1 MSATARRALH
11 RFRSLAEM
19 HPTALTIAG
28 SGISFVAG
36 WWGHRARQEHRQK
49 IDEILDNL
57 QNRIDEARNDELKT
71 TRIFGYSQ
79 EDIKTVGMIAI
90 PATIL
95 TMVAGALLGYRTAYP
110 MGLAAAKA
118 ALPSTERELAKIK
131 QGKRVRRVKHN
142 KKNSQKVS
150 KKSSDCENRFV
161 DNHSLFLPPIALGK
175 KGSSWRPRELF
186 RKVKEL
192 VSGRPRHRSKRRN
205 SQRKGKVM
213 KLAARSS

>member
-1 MSATARRALH
+1 MSATARKALN
-11 RFRSLAEM
+11 RFRSLAER

-49 IDEILDNL
+49 IEEILDNL
-57 QNRIDEARNDELKT
+57 QKRMDEAQNDELRT
-71 TRIFGYSQ
+71 TRLFGYSQ
-79 EDIKTVGMIAI
+79 EDIKTVGMVAI

-142 KKNSQKVS
+142 KKN
-150 KKSSDCENRFV
+150 
-161 DNHSLFLPPIALGK
+161 AK
-175 KGSSWRPRELF
+175 KGSLWRPRQLF
-186 RKVKEL
+186 RRVKEL
-192 VSGRPRHRSKRRN
+192 LSGRPKRRSKRRAG
-205 SQRKGKVM
+205 QRKGKVM
-213 KLAARSS
+213 KLTLRSS

>member
-142 KKNSQKVS
+142 KKNSQK
-150 KKSSDCENRFV
+150 
-161 DNHSLFLPPIALGK
+161 
-175 KGSSWRPRELF
+175 GSSWRPRELF